1 MYSKNEVGTVFQED
15 FSCDNFHK
23 KQKIQ
28 GYLKM
33 HGLLEIKMD
42 SYLGKEMIEGRF

>member
-15 FSCDNFHK
+15 FSYDNFHK

-28 GYLKM
+28 L